1 VLLAITMAAALAPA
15 AGAHSGDPHFRS
27 VLRGVSPRM
36 PGLRVQVLGYDNQFQ
51 LINDTGQP
59 VVVLGY
65 ENEPYARVLPD
76 GAVQVNQR
84 SPATYLNEERLGDV
98 PVPRTADPK
107 APPEWK
113 TLDGTGRFIWH
124 DHRMHWMSTSRPPQ
138 VRDPKVKVKVFDYRV
153 PIEVGARR
161 AALVGSLYWMGE
173 PGGRLP
179 GGWLPPVA
187 FVVASLLFMVFVRRR
202 RARGEP
208 DRAGDAD
215 ESDPATSARDLA
227 PTREAW

>member
-1 VLLAITMAAALAPA
+1 
-15 AGAHSGDPHFRS
+15 
-27 VLRGVSPRM
+27 M

-51 LINDTGQP
+51 LINQTGQT

-65 ENEPYARVLPD
+65 EGEPYARVLPD
-76 GAVQVNQR
+76 GTVQVNQR
-84 SPATYLNEERLGDV
+84 SPATYLNEERLGEV

-113 TLDGTGRFIWH
+113 TLDDTGRFVWH

-138 VRDPKVKVKVFDYRV
+138 VHDPKVKVKIFDYRV

-173 PGGRLP
+173 PGGGLP
-179 GGWLPPVA
+179 GGWLAPGG
-187 FVVASLLFMVFVRRR
+187 FVVASLVFMVLVRRR
-202 RARGEP
+202 RARGER
-208 DRAGDAD
+208 RASADDDDA
-215 ESDPATSARDLA
+215 PAGTGEPEHAA
-227 PTREAW
+227 VREAW